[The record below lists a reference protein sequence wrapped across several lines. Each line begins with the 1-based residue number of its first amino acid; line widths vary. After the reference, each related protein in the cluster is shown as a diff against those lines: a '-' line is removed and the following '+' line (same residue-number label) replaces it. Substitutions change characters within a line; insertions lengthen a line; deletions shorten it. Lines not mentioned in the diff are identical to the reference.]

1 MPLGHLVGS
10 CSLQSASEPFI
21 EEPKSQHLSW
31 VVIYF
36 QLLPFPKIWS
46 QFEIFKKFPFNWF
59 RENWVQETLVP
70 EILDPEILVSE
81 ILDPEI
87 PDPENLVPR
96 KR

>member
-1 MPLGHLVGS
+1 MAMMIWAKEK
-10 CSLQSASEPFI
+10 ASNCL
-21 EEPKSQHLSW
+21 HVLR
-31 VVIYF
+31 
-36 QLLPFPKIWS
+36 PKIALS
-46 QFEIFKKFPFNWF
+46 YGF
-59 RENWVQETLVP
+59 RENRVQETLVP